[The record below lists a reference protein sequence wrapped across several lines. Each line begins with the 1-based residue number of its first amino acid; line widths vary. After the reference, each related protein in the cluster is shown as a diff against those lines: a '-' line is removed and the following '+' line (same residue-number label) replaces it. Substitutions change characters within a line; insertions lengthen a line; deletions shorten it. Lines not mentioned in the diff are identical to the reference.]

1 MSVSTMRFS
10 LTRFLNT
17 RAFDRLRASSTIYLV
32 FLGPFLAFVTYVVLG
47 PFDLRAQ
54 SRLLQLVLLADLIY
68 VITIVAFVIL
78 RILRIISQRRQRSA
92 GSQLHLR
99 LTGFFTVMALL
110 PTIGVAIFATF
121 TVNMGLEAWFSD
133 RVQSVIGASR
143 SAAEAYE
150 TEQRQ
155 AMVEDITDLAN
166 ELGNFRKSRFG
177 VDSSE
182 FRTHLAKLQQEMQRG
197 MKEAFVIDD
206 KGKIKLR
213 GFRNYAFDYD
223 EPEPSLFDAALNQV
237 QIIEDWDNN
246 EIRALVYIDGFP
258 GHYLY
263 VTRLVDGNLL
273 NLLDDTQET
282 ASLYQ
287 QLENEKGKVLFN
299 FALVYLA
306 FAILMIVSSVLLGLW
321 FAERL
326 SRPIGRLTGA
336 AQKIAE
342 GELNVRVREES
353 GDDEIA
359 QLSKLFNR
367 MTVQLKIQRD
377 KLLQNTSQIDE
388 RRRLF
393 DSVLASVTSGVI
405 GLNPSGKISFI
416 NRSAISLLSCDHKN
430 LENTKLDILVPEFA
444 PVYTALF
451 ANNLKSFQQEIK
463 LLRAGR
469 LENLLVRMAPMKD
482 EDDNIDGFVV
492 AFDDV
497 TQLVSAQRAA
507 AWGDVAQRIAHEIK
521 NPLTPIR
528 LSAERIKR
536 KFMPLVDREGDTL
549 ANMTEVIV
557 RQTNDLSRIVDEFS
571 KFARMPEPEKQSEDI
586 IKVVNSA
593 ISLQESGFPE
603 ILFKRNIVKGPIM
616 FELDA
621 TMISQVLIN
630 LLKNAGESIESRQS
644 KEESSEVKGQID
656 IIVARHDTFL
666 EVSVVDNGIGLP
678 ADRAR
683 LFEPYVTT
691 RENGTGLGLA
701 IVKKIIEEHGGTFRL
716 EDAPNYKNS
725 RKVGAAAIIELPYFA
740 MSEN

>member
-1 MSVSTMRFS
+1 MRFS

-17 RAFDRLRASSTIYLV
+17 KTFDHVRTSSTIYLV
-32 FLGPFLAFVTYVVLG
+32 FLGPFLAFATYVILG

-54 SRLLQLVLLADLIY
+54 SRLLQLVLLADLVY

-78 RILRIISQRRQRSA
+78 RILRIISQRRQKSA

-110 PTIGVAIFATF
+110 PTIGVAVFATF

-133 RVQSVIGASR
+133 RVQSVITASR

-150 TEQRQ
+150 AEQRE
-155 AMVEDITDLAN
+155 ALIEDITNLAK
-166 ELGNFRKSRFG
+166 ELGFFRKSRNG
-177 VDSSE
+177 TDLSE
-182 FRTHLAKLQQEMQRG
+182 FRNHLAKLQQEMQRG
-197 MKEAFVIDD
+197 MKKAFVINHE
-206 KGKIKLR
+206 GKIKLR

-223 EPEPSLFDAALNQV
+223 EPETGLFDTSLKQV
-237 QIIEDWDNN
+237 QIIDDWNNN
-246 EIRALVYIDGFP
+246 EMRALVYIDDYP

-273 NLLDDTQET
+273 NLLDETQET

-287 QLENEKGKVLFN
+287 QLESDKGKVLFN

-306 FAILMIVSSVLLGLW
+306 FAILMIVSAVLLGLW

-336 AQKIAE
+336 AQKIAK

-367 MTVQLKIQRD
+367 MTSQLKLQRD
-377 KLLQNTSQIDE
+377 ELLQNTSQIDE

-405 GLNPSGKISFI
+405 GLKPNGKISFV
-416 NRSAISLLSCDHKN
+416 NRSAISLLNYTDKIS
-430 LENTKLDILVPEFA
+430 ENSTLKILAPEFLSI
-444 PVYTALF
+444 YEALVLG
-451 ANNLKSFQQEIK
+451 NLKSLQQEVKI
-463 LLRAGR
+463 LRAGR

-482 EDDNIDGFVV
+482 ETERVDGFVI
-492 AFDDV
+492 AFDDI
-497 TQLVSAQRAA
+497 TELVSAQRSA

-536 KFMPLVDREGDTL
+536 KFMPLLEKDSDTL
-549 ANMTEVIV
+549 SSMTEVIV

-571 KFARMPEPEKQSEDI
+571 RFARMPEPDKKPADI
-586 IKVVNSA
+586 IQIINSA
-593 ISLQESGFPE
+593 ISLQETGLPE
-603 ILFKRNIVKGPIM
+603 ISFKKRIIDGPIM
-616 FELDA
+616 FELDT
-621 TMISQVLIN
+621 TMISQALIN
-630 LLKNAGESIESRQS
+630 LLKNAGESIETRISKHESSNVFGQIEIIVES
-644 KEESSEVKGQID
+644 KES
-656 IIVARHDTFL
+656 FL
-666 EVSVVDNGIGLP
+666 KISIVDNGMGLP
-678 ADRAR
+678 EDRTR

-691 RENGTGLGLA
+691 RESGTGLGLA

-716 EDAPNYKNS
+716 EDASQVENS
-725 RKVGAAAIIELPYFA
+725 GIVGAAAIIELPIYT
-740 MSEN
+740 SK

>member
-1 MSVSTMRFS
+1 MRFS

-206 KGKIKLR
+206 KGTIKLR

-536 KFMPLVDREGDTL
+536 KFMPLLDRESDTL

-603 ILFKRNIVKGPIM
+603 ILFKRNIVEGPIM

-740 MSEN
+740 MS